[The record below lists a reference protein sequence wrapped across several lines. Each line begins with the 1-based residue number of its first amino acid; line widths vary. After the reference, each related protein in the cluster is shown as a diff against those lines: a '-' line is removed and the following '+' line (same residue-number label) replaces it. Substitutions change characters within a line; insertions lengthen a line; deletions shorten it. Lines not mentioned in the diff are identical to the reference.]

1 MVSLIVCHAEQ
12 NVIGFKN
19 KMPWHL
25 PNDLKHVK
33 KLTQGNTIVMGR
45 KTFDSLG
52 RPLPNREYL
61 EMAFHFENNEWYK
74 EVLEI
79 FNRQKH
85 LLFPIRTSIGQRKS
99 TRTST
104 EYKVMKENGT
114 EPPFQNEYWNHYEDG
129 LYVDKIKGTPLFT
142 SRDKF
147 ASDCGWP
154 SFAKSISEDVTEHFD
169 DSFGMTGENSN
180 V

>member
-52 RPLPNREYL
+52 RPLPNRRNVVLTRNSDFDAEGIDVIHEVADIKELEGEVFIFGGSGVYNQTMDLVDEMHITRIHETFGGDTFFPEYDESEWEL
-61 EMAFHFENNEWYK
+61 VSSEEGIIDDKNRYPHEFLHF
-74 EVLEI
+74 
-79 FNRQKH
+79 RR
-85 LLFPIRTSIGQRKS
+85 RT
-99 TRTST
+99 
-104 EYKVMKENGT
+104 
-114 EPPFQNEYWNHYEDG
+114 H
-129 LYVDKIKGTPLFT
+129 
-142 SRDKF
+142 
-147 ASDCGWP
+147 
-154 SFAKSISEDVTEHFD
+154 
-169 DSFGMTGENSN
+169 
-180 V
+180 

>member
-52 RPLPNREYL
+52 RPLPNRRNVVLTRNRDFDAEGIDVIHEVADIKELEGEVFIFGGSGVYGQTMGLVDEMHITRIHETFGGDTFFPEYDESEWEL
-61 EMAFHFENNEWYK
+61 VSSEEGIIDDKNRYPHEFLHF
-74 EVLEI
+74 
-79 FNRQKH
+79 RR
-85 LLFPIRTSIGQRKS
+85 RT
-99 TRTST
+99 
-104 EYKVMKENGT
+104 
-114 EPPFQNEYWNHYEDG
+114 H
-129 LYVDKIKGTPLFT
+129 
-142 SRDKF
+142 
-147 ASDCGWP
+147 
-154 SFAKSISEDVTEHFD
+154 
-169 DSFGMTGENSN
+169 
-180 V
+180 

>member
-52 RPLPNREYL
+52 RPLPNRRNVVLTRNRDFDAEGIDVIHEVADIKELEGEVFIFGGSGVYNQTMDLVDEMHITRIHETFGGDTFFPEYDESKWEL
-61 EMAFHFENNEWYK
+61 VSSEEGIIDDKNRYPHEFLHF
-74 EVLEI
+74 
-79 FNRQKH
+79 RR
-85 LLFPIRTSIGQRKS
+85 RT
-99 TRTST
+99 
-104 EYKVMKENGT
+104 
-114 EPPFQNEYWNHYEDG
+114 H
-129 LYVDKIKGTPLFT
+129 
-142 SRDKF
+142 
-147 ASDCGWP
+147 
-154 SFAKSISEDVTEHFD
+154 
-169 DSFGMTGENSN
+169 
-180 V
+180 

>member
-52 RPLPNREYL
+52 RPLPNRRNVVLTRNRDFDAEGIDVIHEVADIKEL
-61 EMAFHFENNEWYK
+61 EGEVFIFGGSGVYNQTMDLVDEMHITRIHETFGGDTFFPDYDESEWELVSSEEGIIDDKNRYPHEFLHF
-74 EVLEI
+74 
-79 FNRQKH
+79 RR
-85 LLFPIRTSIGQRKS
+85 RT
-99 TRTST
+99 
-104 EYKVMKENGT
+104 
-114 EPPFQNEYWNHYEDG
+114 H
-129 LYVDKIKGTPLFT
+129 
-142 SRDKF
+142 
-147 ASDCGWP
+147 
-154 SFAKSISEDVTEHFD
+154 
-169 DSFGMTGENSN
+169 
-180 V
+180 

>member
-52 RPLPNREYL
+52 RPLPNRRNVVLTRNRDFDAEGIDVIHEVADIKELEGEVFIFGGSGVYDQTMDLVDEMHITRIHETFGGDTFFPEYDESEWEL
-61 EMAFHFENNEWYK
+61 VSSEEGIIDDKNRYPHEFLHF
-74 EVLEI
+74 
-79 FNRQKH
+79 RR
-85 LLFPIRTSIGQRKS
+85 RT
-99 TRTST
+99 
-104 EYKVMKENGT
+104 
-114 EPPFQNEYWNHYEDG
+114 H
-129 LYVDKIKGTPLFT
+129 
-142 SRDKF
+142 
-147 ASDCGWP
+147 
-154 SFAKSISEDVTEHFD
+154 
-169 DSFGMTGENSN
+169 
-180 V
+180 

>member
-52 RPLPNREYL
+52 RPLPNRRNVVLTRNRDFDAEGIDVIHEVADIKELEGEVFIFGGSGVYNQTMDLVDEMHITRIHETFGGDTFFPEYDESEWEL
-61 EMAFHFENNEWYK
+61 VSSEEGIIDDKNRYPHEFLHF
-74 EVLEI
+74 
-79 FNRQKH
+79 RR
-85 LLFPIRTSIGQRKS
+85 RT
-99 TRTST
+99 
-104 EYKVMKENGT
+104 
-114 EPPFQNEYWNHYEDG
+114 H
-129 LYVDKIKGTPLFT
+129 
-142 SRDKF
+142 
-147 ASDCGWP
+147 
-154 SFAKSISEDVTEHFD
+154 
-169 DSFGMTGENSN
+169 
-180 V
+180 

>member
-52 RPLPNREYL
+52 RPLPNRRNVVLTRNRDFDAEGIDVIHEVADIKELEGEVFIFGGSGVYDQTMDLVDEMHITRIYETFGGDTFFPEYDESEWEL
-61 EMAFHFENNEWYK
+61 VSSEEGIIDDKNRYPHEFLHF
-74 EVLEI
+74 
-79 FNRQKH
+79 RR
-85 LLFPIRTSIGQRKS
+85 RT
-99 TRTST
+99 
-104 EYKVMKENGT
+104 
-114 EPPFQNEYWNHYEDG
+114 H
-129 LYVDKIKGTPLFT
+129 
-142 SRDKF
+142 
-147 ASDCGWP
+147 
-154 SFAKSISEDVTEHFD
+154 
-169 DSFGMTGENSN
+169 
-180 V
+180 

>member
-52 RPLPNREYL
+52 RPLPNRRNVVLTRNRDFDAEGIDVIHEVADIKEL
-61 EMAFHFENNEWYK
+61 EG
-74 EVLEI
+74 EVFIFGGSGVVSLPLSAAAIALPLAAAASHKPIIALE
-79 FNRQKH
+79 
-85 LLFPIRTSIGQRKS
+85 FP
-99 TRTST
+99 
-104 EYKVMKENGT
+104 
-114 EPPFQNEYWNHYEDG
+114 
-129 LYVDKIKGTPLFT
+129 
-142 SRDKF
+142 
-147 ASDCGWP
+147 
-154 SFAKSISEDVTEHFD
+154 
-169 DSFGMTGENSN
+169 
-180 V
+180 

>member
-52 RPLPNREYL
+52 RPLPNRRNVVLTRNRDFDAEGIDVIHEVADIKELEGEVFIFGGSGVYGQTMDLVDEMHITRIHETFGGDTFFPEYDESEWEL
-61 EMAFHFENNEWYK
+61 VSSEEGIIDDKNRYPHEFLHF
-74 EVLEI
+74 
-79 FNRQKH
+79 RR
-85 LLFPIRTSIGQRKS
+85 RT
-99 TRTST
+99 
-104 EYKVMKENGT
+104 
-114 EPPFQNEYWNHYEDG
+114 H
-129 LYVDKIKGTPLFT
+129 
-142 SRDKF
+142 
-147 ASDCGWP
+147 
-154 SFAKSISEDVTEHFD
+154 
-169 DSFGMTGENSN
+169 
-180 V
+180 